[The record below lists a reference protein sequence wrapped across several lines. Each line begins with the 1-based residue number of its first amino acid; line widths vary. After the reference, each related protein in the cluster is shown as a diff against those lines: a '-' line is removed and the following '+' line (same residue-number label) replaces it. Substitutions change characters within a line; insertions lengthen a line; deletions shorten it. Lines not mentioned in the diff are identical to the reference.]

1 LCSVKLRSDT
11 REAVS
16 INALLK
22 ATRDNP
28 DMTSG
33 KQVCEFPP
41 FSLPKWQSIQ
51 QLSVSITDMRSGL
64 PHPS

>member
-1 LCSVKLRSDT
+1 
-11 REAVS
+11 
-16 INALLK
+16 
-22 ATRDNP
+22 
-28 DMTSG
+28 MTSG

-51 QLSVSITDMRSGL
+51 QLSVSITDMRCGL